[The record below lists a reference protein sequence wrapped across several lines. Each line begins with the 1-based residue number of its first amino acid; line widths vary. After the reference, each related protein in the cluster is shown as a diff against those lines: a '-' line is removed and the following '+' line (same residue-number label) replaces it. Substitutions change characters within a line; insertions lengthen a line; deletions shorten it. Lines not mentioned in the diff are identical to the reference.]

1 MQKKSRGTLD
11 ASNFVRQLD
20 AGEIDS
26 SMILSVTNDGDRIY
40 MHPFEDDIV
49 ALEFLEIMVNG
60 FRNDLIEKALKRM
73 VN

>member
-1 MQKKSRGTLD
+1 MRKKSQGTQD
-11 ASNFVRQLD
+11 VGEFVRQLD
-20 AGEIDS
+20 AGDIDS
-26 SMILSVTNDGDRIY
+26 SMILSVTNNGERIY
-40 MHPFEDDIV
+40 MHPFEDELV

>member
-1 MQKKSRGTLD
+1 MPKKSLGALESSD
-11 ASNFVRQLD
+11 IVRQLD
-20 AGEIDS
+20 ADNVDS
-26 SMILSVTNDGDRIY
+26 SMILCVTKDGDRIY
-40 MHPFEDDIV
+40 MHPFEDEIT

>member
-1 MQKKSRGTLD
+1 MRKKSQDTLEPGE
-11 ASNFVRQLD
+11 FVRQLD

-26 SMILSVTNDGDRIY
+26 SMILSVTNEGERIY
-40 MHPFEDDIV
+40 MHPFEDELA

>member
-1 MQKKSRGTLD
+1 MR
-11 ASNFVRQLD
+11 RLD

-26 SMILSVTNDGDRIY
+26 SMILSVTKEGDRIY
-40 MHPFEDDIV
+40 MHPFEDEV
-49 ALEFLEIMVNG
+49 AALEFLEIMVNG

>member
-1 MQKKSRGTLD
+1 M
-11 ASNFVRQLD
+11 RQLD

-26 SMILSVTNDGDRIY
+26 SMILSVTNEGERIY
-40 MHPFEDDIV
+40 MHPFEDELA

>member
-11 ASNFVRQLD
+11 TNDFVRQLD

-26 SMILSVTNDGDRIY
+26 SMILSVTTDGERIY
-40 MHPFEDDIV
+40 MHPFEDEIA

>member
-1 MQKKSRGTLD
+1 MQKKSQGMSTSD
-11 ASNFVRQLD
+11 EFVRRLD

-26 SMILSVTNDGDRIY
+26 SVILSVTKDGDRVY
-40 MHPFEDDIV
+40 MHPFEDDIT
-49 ALEFLEIMVNG
+49 ALEFMEIMVTS